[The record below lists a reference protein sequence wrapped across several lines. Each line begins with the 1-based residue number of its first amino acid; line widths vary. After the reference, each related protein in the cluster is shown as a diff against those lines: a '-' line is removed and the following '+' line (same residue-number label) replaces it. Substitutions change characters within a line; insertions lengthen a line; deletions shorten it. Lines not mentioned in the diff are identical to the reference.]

1 MPQHIL
7 EKRMDNL
14 EKTVAGLA
22 ALPAQMRDLSSQF
35 LQLRQDVR
43 TDISALDL
51 RVDGIAGDVRE
62 MRGEI
67 REVRG
72 EVGELRGEVGELR
85 GEVGELRG
93 EVGGLRGEVGAQHGE
108 LHAVRNEL
116 HAVRD
121 ELRADMAAMHT
132 ELAGAIL
139 ANGVEMRTLHED
151 LVTRITL
158 LGEAIRD

>member
-7 EKRMDNL
+7 EKRMENL
-14 EKTVAGLA
+14 EKTVAGLVE
-22 ALPAQMRDLSSQF
+22 LPAQMRDLSSQF

-43 TDISALDL
+43 ADISALDL
-51 RVDGIAGDVRE
+51 RVDGLAGDVRE

-85 GEVGELRG
+85 GEVGGLRS
-93 EVGGLRGEVGAQHGE
+93 EVGELRGEVGAQNG
-108 LHAVRNEL
+108 EL

-151 LVTRITL
+151 LVKRITL

>member
-1 MPQHIL
+1 MPQHSL

-67 REVRG
+67 REV
-72 EVGELRGEVGELR
+72 RGEVGELR

>member
-85 GEVGELRG
+85 GEVG
-93 EVGGLRGEVGAQHGE
+93 GLRGEVGAQHGE

>member
-7 EKRMDNL
+7 EKRMENL
-14 EKTVAGLA
+14 EKTVAGLVE
-22 ALPAQMRDLSSQF
+22 LPAQMRDLSSQF

-43 TDISALDL
+43 ADISALDL
-51 RVDGIAGDVRE
+51 RVDGLAGDVRE

-72 EVGELRGEVGELR
+72 EVGELRGEVGGLR
-85 GEVGELRG
+85 SEVGELRG
-93 EVGGLRGEVGAQHGE
+93 EVGAQNG
-108 LHAVRNEL
+108 EL

-151 LVTRITL
+151 LVKRITL

>member
-85 GEVGELRG
+85 GEVG
-93 EVGGLRGEVGAQHGE
+93 GLRGEVGAQHG
-108 LHAVRNEL
+108 EL

>member
-85 GEVGELRG
+85 GEVG
-93 EVGGLRGEVGAQHGE
+93 GLRGEVGAQHGE

-151 LVTRITL
+151 LVNRITL
-158 LGEAIRD
+158 LGEVIRD